1 MEEYLAKRQSLII
14 EDQAKRVDRNT
25 AYKLSPEEHRADEI
39 LKRIRKEEGET
50 LWGKEQLHGSE
61 QLFPG
66 MEFLTGK

>member
-14 EDQAKRVDRNT
+14 EDHAKRVDRNT